1 MIPTMIQMT
10 INPTTAMIITDTKL
24 TKQTK
29 KRCRITLEKTTR
41 MLIDIVARDFFHD
54 IINGESLRYYKM
66 FYSITPLSTSSGEPD
81 YSKSQITLRQR
92 EVGFCLWNSP
102 RDWKSKGKKR
112 EGNETLLANQS
123 VLFCFAFLLSRRV
136 LGKARDH
143 SQIKKNN
150 APKQRKHYLTNP
162 YLFKHYC

>member
-92 EVGFCLWNSP
+92 EVGFCL
-102 RDWKSKGKKR
+102 
-112 EGNETLLANQS
+112 
-123 VLFCFAFLLSRRV
+123 
-136 LGKARDH
+136 
-143 SQIKKNN
+143 
-150 APKQRKHYLTNP
+150 
-162 YLFKHYC
+162 